1 MAHVIR
7 DWDAWTHATREEWAA
22 AGLARPKRPPRPDQP
37 LPPPPPLGLAR
48 VDATASPTGEE
59 WLPRGAA
66 PWLRPTLVETWNG
79 AAWVQSAS
87 ALAAL
92 DKRSFYL
99 PAGWPE
105 ELDDR
110 TGVSGRL
117 RVTYPAGPPFLTFP
131 TRRVLTARATV
142 GGEWLVDGEACEMR
156 PLGPYAPAGKRPPR
170 GVHPWAIVTG
180 LISAP
185 ADPLILELDT
195 RGSRFSQLLLALSG
209 AP

>member
-22 AGLARPKRPPRPDQP
+22 ARLARPKRPPRPDQP

-79 AAWVQSAS
+79 AAWAESTA
-87 ALAAL
+87 ALTAL

-99 PAGWPE
+99 PADWPQE
-105 ELDDR
+105 IDDR
-110 TGVSGRL
+110 TGVTGRL
-117 RVTYPAGPPFLTFP
+117 RVTYPAGPTPLTTP
-131 TRRVLTARATV
+131 VRRVLTARATV
-142 GGEWLVDGEACEMR
+142 GGAWQVDGQDVTAYA
-156 PLGPYAPAGKRPPR
+156 LGPYAPAGKRPPR
-170 GVHPWAIVTG
+170 GVHPWAIVTT
-180 LISAP
+180 IVSAP
-185 ADPLILELDT
+185 ADPLTLELDT